1 MAASTTGALK
11 AFLEAQGLGISVY
24 RDQAPAG
31 TARPYLT
38 VNEAVAVTM
47 DPLEDGAASTVV
59 EEATVD
65 IWMDWKNPAT
75 GALSESY
82 TLPGA
87 VIRAIH
93 GARLASIGTSPSQV
107 VYGILVR
114 RAGPR
119 IVEMEENSGSGIV
132 HYVLQLDI
140 FRAA

>member
-11 AFLEAQGLGISVY
+11 AFLEAQSLGISVY

-38 VNEAVAVTM
+38 VNEAVAITM
-47 DPLEDGAASTVV
+47 DPLEDGAASTLI

-65 IWMDWKNPAT
+65 IWMDWKNPTT
-75 GALSESY
+75 GQLSESY
-82 TLPGA
+82 TLPAA

-93 GARLASIGTSPSQV
+93 GARLASIGTPAQV
-107 VYGILVR
+107 VYGVMVR

-119 IVEMEENSGSGIV
+119 IVEMEENAGSGIV
-132 HYVLQLDI
+132 HYVVQLDI